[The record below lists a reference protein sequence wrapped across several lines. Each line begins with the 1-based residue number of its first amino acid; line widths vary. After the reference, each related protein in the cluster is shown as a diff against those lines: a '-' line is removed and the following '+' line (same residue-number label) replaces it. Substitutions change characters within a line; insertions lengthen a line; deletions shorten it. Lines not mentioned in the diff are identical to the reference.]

1 MNHIQLALK
10 ELEHRRETL
19 KNALA
24 EGSARDFSEY
34 KAMAGEI
41 QGLSFAHSILTDL
54 VRKLEFDDE

>member
-1 MNHIQLALK
+1 MKHIQLAIK
-10 ELEHRRETL
+10 ELDQRRESL

-24 EGSARDFSEY
+24 EGSARDFPEY

-41 QGLSFAHSILTDL
+41 QGLSFAHLILTDL